1 MECRKKFVLRA
12 AAHLTI
18 LIDYEERE
26 EHDKT

>member
-1 MECRKKFVLRA
+1 MERRKKFALRA
-12 AAHLTI
+12 AEHLTI